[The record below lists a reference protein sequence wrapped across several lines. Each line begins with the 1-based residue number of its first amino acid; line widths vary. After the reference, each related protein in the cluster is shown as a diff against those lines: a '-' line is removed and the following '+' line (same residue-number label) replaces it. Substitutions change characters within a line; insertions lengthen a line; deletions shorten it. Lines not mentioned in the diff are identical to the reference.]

1 MERVVAK
8 QLVDHIHR
16 HGLDNSYQ
24 SAYKS
29 DYSTETALLS
39 IKNYI
44 HLSLSRGEATALVL
58 LDLSATFDTIDHS
71 TLLSCLLDWF
81 GVGGSTVKWFSF
93 YLTERFQS
101 VKIGSTL
108 SDLQKL
114 LFGVPQGSVLGP
126 LLFSLYTSPL
136 STLIGKH
143 KGVKFHFYADD
154 SQLYVHL
161 SHMNASAAFDKLNR
175 CLQDVKEWMLASKLK
190 LNPDKTEFILFGSKK
205 QRERL
210 NVCFP
215 IDILGNPLHPTKS
228 VRNLGVWFDS
238 DFSFSKH
245 IQNVCKSCFIQ
256 LRDFR
261 NIRQFLTHDA
271 AVSVTNAFVSSR
283 LDYCN
288 SLFRSL
294 SKFNLHRLQSIQNSA
309 ARIVTNSSKY
319 TRITPVLRKLHWLPV
334 QFRSEFKLATLV
346 YKFIH
351 TGFPKYFAPYLST
364 YNTRRSQSVANF
376 LNVPKFQPKIHNPL
390 SSLVSASPL
399 MLPLFGIHFLKTF
412 VHHPLLPLLERSSKP
427 ISTQKLILLSSF
439 SLMASPWC

>member
-1 MERVVAK
+1 MECDTVP
-8 QLVDHIHR
+8 LLFLSVDEELTH
-16 HGLDNSYQ
+16 
-24 SAYKS
+24 K
-29 DYSTETALLS
+29 
-39 IKNYI
+39 
-44 HLSLSRGEATALVL
+44 HLPSPTTL
-58 LDLSATFDTIDHS
+58 
-71 TLLSCLLDWF
+71 LLSCLCLP
-81 GVGGSTVKWFSF
+81 
-93 YLTERFQS
+93 LLL
-101 VKIGSTL
+101 L
-108 SDLQKL
+108 S
-114 LFGVPQGSVLGP
+114 SLGP

-175 CLQDVKEWMLASKLK
+175 CLQDVKEWMSARKLK

-205 QRERL
+205 QKERL

-245 IQNVCKSCFIQ
+245 VQNVCKSCFIQ

-271 AVSVTNAFVSSR
+271 AVSVANAFVSSR

-351 TGFPKYFAPYLST
+351 TGFPKYFAPYLSMYHNT
-364 YNTRRSQSVANF
+364 YNTRLSQSVANF
-376 LNVPKFQPKIHNPL
+376 LNVPKFQPKIHKSTKQFGFSFTFDASTVWN
-390 SSLVSASPL
+390 SLPEDIRASPTIAS
-399 MLPLFGIHFLKTF
+399 FRTKLKTY
-412 VHHPLLPLLERSSKP
+412 LYAK
-427 ISTQKLILLSSF
+427 
-439 SLMASPWC
+439 A